1 MIGRLS
7 QHQLVAEQLFPSTVG
22 EQFVSAQLTL
32 TNASKWLKKAKLSKQ
47 KLQKAAAKHDQRVA
61 SIKAPINSLKRSLS
75 KAPKA
80 FGKGGQPEEAR
91 P

>member
-1 MIGRLS
+1 VIGRLS
-7 QHQLVAEQLFPSTVG
+7 QHQLVAEQLFPSTVD
-22 EQFVSAQLTL
+22 EQFMAARLTL
-32 TNASKWLKKAKLSKQ
+32 TSASQWLKKTKLSKQ

-61 SIKAPINSLKRSLS
+61 LIKAPINSVKRTIS
-75 KAPKA
+75 KAA